1 MDAGAGLADVA
12 ALLVV
17 HLPQRVRERTGG
29 VDDALGPDVK
39 LLPCNA
45 DRDDEDEVEDGE
57 DDETLPGLGGRR
69 CLTAGND

>member
-1 MDAGAGLADVA
+1 MDTSTGLADA
-12 ALLVV
+12 GALLVV

-39 LLPCNA
+39 LLPCNE

-57 DDETLPGLGGRR
+57 DDDTLPGLGGKRW
-69 CLTAGND
+69 LTAGND

>member
-1 MDAGAGLADVA
+1 MDTGAGLADVG

-17 HLPQRVRERTGG
+17 HLPQRVRERTSG

-39 LLPCNA
+39 LLPCNE
-45 DRDDEDEVEDGE
+45 DQDDKDEVEDGE

-69 CLTAGND
+69 WLAAGNY